1 MQNTCLQGSHC
12 CPVAVGGECILK
24 SDYFSFANLLLRAW
38 VLAFFSLLPPSEIN
52 VISISKLKA
61 KCHNVNQLEKA
72 SLIGYNE
79 YNYNIPG
86 AVK

>member
-1 MQNTCLQGSHC
+1 MHLEIRLLFICKFIT
-12 CPVAVGGECILK
+12 K
-24 SDYFSFANLLLRAW
+24 SLGVSFFL
-38 VLAFFSLLPPSEIN
+38 SPSPSEIN